1 MIGRFLSWLKSA
13 PVSEPEQDE
22 GVEEK
27 LVEKKESLDR
37 SIERG
42 RLCADKLKRSS
53 DKQVAEANVV
63 IATLRGLLTLLDD
76 KEENP

>member
-1 MIGRFLSWLKSA
+1 MIGRFLSWLKST

-22 GVEEK
+22 GVENN
-27 LVEKKESLDR
+27 LVEKKESIDR

-42 RLCADKLKRSS
+42 RVCADKLKRSS

-63 IATLRGLLTLLDD
+63 IATLRGLLTLLDE
-76 KEENP
+76 KEDSR